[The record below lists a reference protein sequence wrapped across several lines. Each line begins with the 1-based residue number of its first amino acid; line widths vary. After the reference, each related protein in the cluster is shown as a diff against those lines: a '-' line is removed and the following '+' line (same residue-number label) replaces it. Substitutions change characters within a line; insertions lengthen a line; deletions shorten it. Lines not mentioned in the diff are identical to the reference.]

1 MNCEWKMFSVQD
13 LIDAQMI
20 EEPKD
25 GNHGNIHPKSTDYVT
40 QGIPFI
46 MANDLVNGRVD
57 YEHCAYISEKQA
69 QKLKKG
75 FSRPGDVLL
84 THKAT
89 IGRTAIVTDDYETI
103 ILTPQVTYYRTKKG
117 ILNRYLKYYF
127 DCAYF
132 QNILANWAGAGSTRA
147 YLGITAQKKL
157 PILLPPLETQKKI
170 AKILSALDDK
180 IECNNQ
186 INKNLEEQAKGI
198 YRKMFIENPFAELKK
213 GTLSDIAAITMGQS
227 PNGSSYNEEKL
238 GTVFFQ
244 GRAEF
249 GERFPTIRLYTTEP
263 KRMACTNDILMSVR
277 APVGDLNVAHEDCC
291 IGRGLAAI
299 HSKSKHQSFLLYTMF
314 SLKKQIDVFNGE
326 GTVFG
331 SINRDSLNNISIL
344 IPSKEQIDEFESII
358 APMDSLIRNNYNES
372 CRLQQIKDT
381 LLPKLMSG
389 ELDVDKIEV

>member
-1 MNCEWKMFSVQD
+1 MKCKLSDF
-13 LIDAQMI
+13 I
-20 EEPKD
+20 ETNPKETLSKNTLAKKVAMEKLAPYCREISGYEIEAYTGGSKFRNKD
-25 GNHGNIHPKSTDYVT
+25 T
-40 QGIPFI
+40 I
-46 MANDLVNGRVD
+46 MARITPCLENGKIAQVNILDKNEVGFGSTEFIVLRAKKDIADPD
-57 YEHCAYISEKQA
+57 YIYYLTISELVRIPAIKSMVGSSGRQRV
-69 QKLKKG
+69 QT
-75 FSRPGDVLL
+75 DVVENLE
-84 THKAT
+84 
-89 IGRTAIVTDDYETI
+89 ID
-103 ILTPQVTYYRTKKG
+103 
-117 ILNRYLKYYF
+117 
-127 DCAYF
+127 
-132 QNILANWAGAGSTRA
+132 
-147 YLGITAQKKL
+147 L
-157 PILLPPLETQKKI
+157 PDLRTQKKI

-198 YRKMFIENPFAELKK
+198 YRKMLIENPSAEWKK

-344 IPSKEQIDEFESII
+344 IPSKEQIDEFESIV

-372 CRLQQIKDT
+372 CRLQQIRDT

-389 ELDVDKIEV
+389 ELDVSDIDI

>member
-1 MNCEWKMFSVQD
+1 MSCEWKMVSVQD

-57 YEHCAYISEKQA
+57 YQHCAYISEKQA
-69 QKLKKG
+69 KKLKKG

-186 INKNLEEQAKGI
+186 INKNLEEQAKALFDNMFPDIFSGNRMVGEYI
-198 YRKMFIENPFAELKK
+198 VPQRGKSLLSKDAKLGDVPVVAGGLEPSTYHNIANTIAPVITISASGANAGYVNLWHVPVWSSDSSFIDGKMTESVYFWYILLKK
-213 GTLSDIAAITMGQS
+213 RQQEIFDSQTGSAQPHIYPQHIAVLKIKELNQQEIK
-227 PNGSSYNEEKL
+227 N
-238 GTVFFQ
+238 F
-244 GRAEF
+244 
-249 GERFPTIRLYTTEP
+249 
-263 KRMACTNDILMSVR
+263 ND
-277 APVGDLNVAHEDCC
+277 NVAALFALIACNQAE
-291 IGRGLAAI
+291 
-299 HSKSKHQSFLLYTMF
+299 
-314 SLKKQIDVFNGE
+314 
-326 GTVFG
+326 
-331 SINRDSLNNISIL
+331 NI
-344 IPSKEQIDEFESII
+344 
-358 APMDSLIRNNYNES
+358 
-372 CRLQQIKDT
+372 RLQQMRDT
-381 LLPKLMSG
+381 LLPKLISG
-389 ELDVDKIEV
+389 ELDVSDIDI